1 MKDKILKCLIEALSF
16 MPEDAEEK
24 KTKVLDTFNRLGY
37 KGQIGDVTIG
47 RTYTLIEFIPE
58 AGTQLTKIKK
68 QADEIAISLI
78 GSGARVIVPIPGKG
92 TIGVEFPNNKPS
104 EVSLR
109 EMLQSETF
117 GSSDAMLPIAMGMDV
132 YGNKVVTDLAKMPHL
147 LIGSA
152 TGQGKSVFLNSLIA
166 SLLFAKTPEE
176 LQLVLIDPKMVEFS
190 QYRPLAGSYLQKF
203 EEIEEPIITDTED
216 AVKALDALCE
226 EMDRRYSLLK
236 EADVRSISEY
246 NKANDKK
253 IPYIGVIVDEYADLA
268 MTFGENAEYPIAR
281 LAQKAR
287 AAGIHLVLATQRPST
302 NVITGMIKANFPARL
317 AFRVAQRVDSRTVL
331 DCVGAQ
337 QLIGRGDALFS
348 NNGVCLRLQTPYVDS
363 QEIENIATAI
373 ADEYAEP
380 AKQAV
385 LPSFSD
391 EESAISSE
399 RVEEDPLYREA
410 VLFVSHSETASA
422 TSLQRRFGIGY
433 KQAVK
438 IIDRM
443 EAEGFVGPSCGAKPR
458 EVFINPSD
466 IEIRI
471 KPRSTDVGKRKWQ
484 NCLQQIRTE
493 VTPGNYAWFN
503 GIYFDSFSNG
513 TLTLGVPSE
522 WYVNV
527 LEEKFINVL
536 GAAIRRH
543 FGPETKLIY
552 KFPPTK

>member
-1 MKDKILKCLIEALSF
+1 MKDKIMNCLNQAPAF
-16 MPEDAEEK
+16 VPEDAEEK
-24 KTKVLDTFNRLGY
+24 KVKVLDTFKRMGY
-37 KGQIGDVTIG
+37 DGRIGDLTIG
-47 RTYTLIEFIPE
+47 RTYTLIEFIPKC
-58 AGTQLTKIKK
+58 GTQLSKI
-68 QADEIAISLI
+68 QSQSDDIDIAFC
-78 GSGARVIVPIPGKG
+78 GSGVRVIVPIPGKDA
-92 TIGVEFPNNKPS
+92 IGVEFPNNNPS
-104 EVSLR
+104 EVRLR
-109 EMLQSETF
+109 GVLQSETF
-117 GSSDAMLPIAMGMDV
+117 GGSDAALPVAIGMDV
-132 YGNKVVTDLAKMPHL
+132 YGNSIVADLAKMPHL
-147 LIGSA
+147 LIGGA

-166 SLLFAKTPEE
+166 SLLYATTPEE

-190 QYRPLAGSYLQKF
+190 QYRPLSDTYLQKF
-203 EEIEEPIITDTED
+203 EGIEEPIITDTDD
-216 AVKALDALCE
+216 AIKALDALCD

-236 EADVRSISEY
+236 EADTRSISEY
-246 NKANDKK
+246 NEESDKK
-253 IPYIGVIVDEYADLA
+253 MHYIVVVIDEYADLIL
-268 MTFGENAEYPIAR
+268 THGEKAETYIAR

-287 AAGIHLVLATQRPST
+287 AVGIHLVLSTQRPST
-302 NVITGMIKANFPARL
+302 NVITGIIKANFPARL
-317 AFRVAQRVDSRTVL
+317 SFKVASFDDSLTML
-331 DCVGAQ
+331 DREGAQ

-348 NNGVCLRLQTPYVDS
+348 NNGVCLRLQTPYVDF
-363 QEIENIATAI
+363 QEIEKIVTAI
-373 ADEYAEP
+373 ADEDSEP
-380 AKQAV
+380 AKHAV
-385 LPSFSD
+385 LPSPSA
-391 EESAISSE
+391 EESAISNE

-410 VLFVSHSETASA
+410 VLFISHSETAS
-422 TSLQRRFGIGY
+422 TSSLQRRFGIGY
-433 KQAVK
+433 KQAGK
-438 IIDRM
+438 LIDRM

-493 VTPGNYAWFN
+493 VTPGNYAWFD
-503 GIYFDSFSNG
+503 GIYFDSFTNG